1 MEVIQFIREESRLIL
16 IERGHHQGPFHH
28 LLILSPSTV
37 VIKEMAKVK
46 WEKLPQDFHQTVLGL
61 EA

>member
-28 LLILSPSTV
+28 LLILSPLTV